1 MSDDKKRVAIHCWNR
16 PECGREYSL
25 LATFA
30 ADQPLLLVACPFCGQ
45 EAEVDLAP
53 YRSPVWNRYAGE
65 GGEAYT
71 LAALTQ
77 PDVLPSRA
85 RSAASASSAANEGEG
100 GAPEDTPAV
109 GSR

>member
-45 EAEVDLAP
+45 EAEV
-53 YRSPVWNRYAGE
+53 
-65 GGEAYT
+65 
-71 LAALTQ
+71 TQ